1 MRRGEFPL
9 AGKLVGNSVIRTV
22 TEDFSSCIV
31 RDALSAQGKSVFEVA
46 LADYTPGCEQELWHL
61 DGWGA
66 FVHRWWRTNPLLPNF
81 IVVPRKKIHYYF
93 CSADGLKIEELS
105 DGRGRDTFKAV
116 LESPHYIPMDMESY
130 NLWVEE
136 HRQYTWGEMDSDSYY
151 DHQFYEEDSAEV
163 ESFSETSEESY
174 REDEHHGSIQDQ

>member
-9 AGKLVGNSVIRTV
+9 AGKLVGNSIIRTV
-22 TEDFSSCIV
+22 SEDFSSCLV

-81 IVVPRKKIHYYF
+81 LVVPRKITRYYF
-93 CSADGLKIEELS
+93 CSADGSKVEDLS

-116 LESPHYIPMDMESY
+116 LESPHYIPMDKESY
-130 NLWVEE
+130 NLWVDE
-136 HRQYTWGEMDSDSYY
+136 HRQYTRGELPNGHHYES
-151 DHQFYEEDSAEV
+151 QFYEEAPSGV
-163 ESFSETSEESY
+163 EDPSELSEERH
-174 REDEHHGSIQDQ
+174 REDEHHGPIQDQ